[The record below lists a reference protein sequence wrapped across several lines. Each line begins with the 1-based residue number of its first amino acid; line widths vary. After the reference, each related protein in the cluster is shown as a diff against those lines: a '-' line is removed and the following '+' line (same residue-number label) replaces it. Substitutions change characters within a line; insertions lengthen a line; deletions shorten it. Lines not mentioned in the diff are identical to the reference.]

1 MTRSCQA
8 FDWFSVLIILILLEQ
23 LHQKYFMSV
32 KMSIDPF
39 EIATNDYDT
48 PPDSPHGI
56 ETTTDAGNEE
66 DALKGDIKTNNKGD
80 ISPTATPINSDAE
93 DDDVVSQ
100 PPLLQ
105 NAAASE
111 EPPKSKEEEEENM
124 DVELG
129 KYQSGD
135 PDKIEKF
142 TTVLAQLTPDQMN
155 RYESFRRAGFQKANM
170 RRVLQSIAGCPISL
184 PMTIVM
190 SGVAKMFV
198 GELVET
204 ARMVM
209 TERNER
215 GPIRP
220 CHMREAYRRLK
231 LEGKVPTRSRPRRF
245 Y

>member
-1 MTRSCQA
+1 MTRLCQA
-8 FDWFSVLIILILLEQ
+8 FDWFSVSIILIFLEQ
-23 LHQKYFMSV
+23 LHQKYFMLV

-56 ETTTDAGNEE
+56 EETTDAGNEE
-66 DALKGDIKTNNKGD
+66 DTLKEDIKTNNKGAT
-80 ISPTATPINSDAE
+80 SPTATPINSDAE
-93 DDDVVSQ
+93 DDEVVSQ
-100 PPLLQ
+100 PPLVQ
-105 NAAASE
+105 NTTAAE
-111 EPPKSKEEEEENM
+111 EPPKSKDEEEENM
-124 DVELG
+124 DELG

-142 TTVLAQLTPDQMN
+142 TAVLAQLTPDQMN

-170 RRVLQSIAGCPISL
+170 RRVLQSIAGCPISM

-204 ARMVM
+204 GRMVM

-220 CHMREAYRRLK
+220 CHIREAYRRLK
-231 LEGKVPTRSRPRRF
+231 LEGKVPKRSRPRLF

>member
-1 MTRSCQA
+1 MS
-8 FDWFSVLIILILLEQ
+8 IISILLEQ
-23 LHQKYFMSV
+23 LDQRERCKDFMLV

-39 EIATNDYDT
+39 EIATNEYDT

-56 ETTTDAGNEE
+56 ETTTEAGNEE
-66 DALKGDIKTNNKGD
+66 DTLKEDIKTNNKGGT
-80 ISPTATPINSDAE
+80 SATATPINSDAE
-93 DDDVVSQ
+93 DDEVVSQ
-100 PPLLQ
+100 PPLLP
-105 NAAASE
+105 NATAAE
-111 EPPKSKEEEEENM
+111 EPHKSKDEEDENM

-135 PDKIEKF
+135 PDKIDKF

-170 RRVLQSIAGCPISL
+170 RRVLQSIAGCPISI

-190 SGVAKMFV
+190 SGIAKMFV

-204 ARMVM
+204 GRMVM

-220 CHMREAYRRLK
+220 CHIREAYRRLK
-231 LEGKVPTRSRPRRF
+231 LEGKVPKRSRPRLF